1 MANLGKH
8 SIDSE
13 HLGMLVEPEPDSTIL
28 NEEMKQERARRFQT
42 LEQEVA
48 RLKAETEKAKKDL
61 RCREPVGWW

>member
-1 MANLGKH
+1 
-8 SIDSE
+8 
-13 HLGMLVEPEPDSTIL
+13 MLVEPEPDSTIL